1 MKFVVQV
8 CGYATLLG
16 GALLFGALGRSVE
29 MGLAIVAGALAL
41 AFSEIERFRRI
52 KGAGFEAELWDQ
64 IVAVVEKET
73 ESPPLEVDKEASPLS
88 ASVDSSTKNVMN
100 ALQHPEYTWR
110 YLGGIKQDTKLESN
124 KVSQTLKWLVENG
137 YARRSQGKH
146 GPIWSLTE
154 EGRHL
159 NTISDFEDLTK
170 A

>member
-8 CGYATLLG
+8 CGYTTLLG
-16 GALLFGALGRSVE
+16 GALLFGALGRPVE

-41 AFSEIERFRRI
+41 TFSDIERFRRI

-73 ESPPLEVDKEASPLS
+73 ESPPPEHDEETSPLS
-88 ASVDSSTKNVMN
+88 ASVDSSTKEVMN

-110 YLGGIKQDTKLESN
+110 YSGGIKQDTGLESER
-124 KVSQTLKWLVENG
+124 VAQALKWLVKNS
-137 YARRSQGKH
+137 YARRSMGKH
-146 GPIWSLTE
+146 GPIWSLSE

-159 NTISDFEDLTK
+159 NSISDFKDLTK